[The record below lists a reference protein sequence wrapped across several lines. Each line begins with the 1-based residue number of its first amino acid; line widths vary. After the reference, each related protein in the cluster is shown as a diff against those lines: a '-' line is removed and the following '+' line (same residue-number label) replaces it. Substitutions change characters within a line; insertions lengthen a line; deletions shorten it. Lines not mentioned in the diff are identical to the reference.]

1 MFNTKNNKS
10 SGETEPTTAEKP
22 TTTKELTPE
31 EEMMAAMMEEPT
43 ASAEPTKAEETT
55 ADGDGEATPN
65 APISFADE
73 LEKRLADI
81 NKLNDKFLRKCAD
94 VENFKKRLEKEKSD
108 AIVYANSNIVKD
120 ILTVTDNL
128 ERALDHCKDD
138 DGGSLK
144 GGVELTLKSMYETL
158 LRHGVTEIQAKGKK
172 FDPNLHE
179 AVSHEV
185 KEGVESDTVTTVFQK
200 GFMLKDKLLRPALV
214 IVAK

>member
-1 MFNTKNNKS
+1 MFKTKNKKS
-10 SGETEPTTAEKP
+10 SGETEPTTAEE
-22 TTTKELTPE
+22 TTTAKELTPE
-31 EEMMAAMMEEPT
+31 EEMMAAMMEEP
-43 ASAEPTKAEETT
+43 ATT
-55 ADGDGEATPN
+55 AKPTMEGEATGDGETTN
-65 APISFADE
+65 EAPISFADE

-94 VENFKKRLEKEKSD
+94 VENFKKRLEKEKID
-108 AIVYANSNIVKD
+108 AIAYANSNIVKD

-138 DGGSLK
+138 DKSSLK
-144 GGVELTLKSMYETL
+144 DGVELTLKSMYETL
-158 LRHGVTEIQAKGKK
+158 IRHGVTEIQAKGEK

-179 AVSHEV
+179 AVSHEE
-185 KEGVESDTVTTVFQK
+185 KEGIESDTVTTVFQK